1 MQRLLILAALAFSL
15 PAFAKPADLHTPV
28 PMDPELFGLWLWDGT
43 PAAPTPTPVEAV
55 PERMNRAWERF
66 QSATPGQWHTTW
78 VRQSPSFVLGGS
90 IPAPGAVANAE
101 RAAEAA
107 REILTRHV
115 DLLAPG
121 AAASD
126 FVLVANHLN
135 EAGDYRTVGFEQTYR
150 GLPVVGGHLSVRIKN
165 DRIFALSSQA
175 VPFVDLQIDNRTL
188 APAKAKA
195 AAKSWI
201 ASLRGGE
208 PRAEDVDGPMIL
220 PFAKEDGRLQFERV
234 LKVRLE
240 SFEPLEFW
248 DVFIRASNGAPV
260 ARRQTLKFIDGEVR
274 FRTPDGNPQ
283 AGRVTEAAREVTL
296 TGQIASDA
304 PFTVQLDGQG
314 QFSTMGSEPVV
325 LSNPTQ
331 TAIDLGG
338 GPITS
343 GLSSPTVRVADIG
356 NGSPTP
362 IEGEIAD
369 GGVLEVDF
377 QSDQFN
383 DAVLNTYLS
392 TLDVRARILD
402 LIPNLGWLVN
412 NQQLALSNFTNSCNA
427 VSTGQFIIMFRAGNG
442 CENTGLLDDV
452 VFHEF
457 GHTVH
462 AQSLIRSVGSFDS
475 AHSEGLSDYI
485 AATLTDD
492 SSIGEGI
499 RFTTQPI
506 RETDPA
512 NSVLW
517 SRVQNSQV
525 PHTRGLTY
533 AGAMWDLRAA
543 LQAKLGEEAG
553 TRAVDL
559 LWFETLRRAN
569 GIPTTFEETIAAD
582 DDDGD
587 LSNGTP
593 NFCEI
598 FEAFDE
604 HELVFTSAFESGTGP
619 VAVDGL
625 DIEVPL
631 LASPVSCG
639 NDVTSGTVNWTAED
653 GTTGTVEL
661 ALGST
666 RLSGRLPAD
675 EVPLGQII
683 EFDIL
688 TTRSDGDAIRLP
700 QNPAAPT
707 FQTFNGELEELSCN
721 DFSSDPFA
729 NGFVSEQRAGPIRPG
744 ANDWQFGEP
753 QGRSGDPG
761 AAFSGAGAIGNDLG
775 LAFPGGGVGNGAYQP
790 GIANAILFPSVTAGD
805 RDRII
810 LRYQRWLTVEDG
822 NFDRATI
829 AVNNRIAWQNASGA
843 GNHEDSQWVQ
853 HYVDVTDLVGA
864 DGVVDVDFVLL
875 TDGGLNFGGWT
886 IDDFCVTG
894 YDVPVCGNSQVEAG
908 EVCDDGNQ
916 VNGDGC
922 ETDCTETPTTMCGNG
937 ILETGEVCDDGNQ
950 VDGDGCETDCTET
963 PAAICGNGIL
973 ETGEV
978 CDDGNQADGDGCE
991 ADCTSTPSA
1000 PVCGDGIV
1008 EAGEAC
1014 DDGNQVNGDGCQADC
1029 TITEPE
1035 TCDDGSAPPCDG
1047 DGDANGGGGGAGSLS
1062 PSEGGCSSTGPNG
1075 GLLTALLLLGAF
1087 IALRP
1092 RRT

>member
-1 MQRLLILAALAFSL
+1 MQRFLILAALAFSL
-15 PAFAKPADLHTPV
+15 PAFAKPAELHTPV
-28 PMDPELFGLWLWDGT
+28 PMDPQMFGLWLWDGT

-55 PERMNRAWERF
+55 PQRMDRAWERF
-66 QSATPGQWHTTW
+66 QTANPGQWHTTW
-78 VRQSPSFVLGGS
+78 VRQSPSFIFGGS
-90 IPAPGAVANAE
+90 IPAPGAVASAE

-107 REILTRHV
+107 REILNRHV

-175 VPFVDLQIDNRTL
+175 VPFVDLQIDEKTL
-188 APAKAKA
+188 DPSQAGEA
-195 AAKSWI
+195 ARDWI
-201 ASLRGGE
+201 GSVRGGRPTVE
-208 PRAEDVDGPMIL
+208 AVEGPMVL

-234 LKVRLE
+234 LKVKLE

-248 DVFIRASNGAPV
+248 DVYIDARSGAPV

-283 AGRVTEAAREVTL
+283 AGRVTEPARDLRLE
-296 TGQIASDA
+296 GQIGGGALFD
-304 PFTVQLDGQG
+304 VQLDGQG
-314 QFSTMGSEPVV
+314 RFSTMGTEPVT
-325 LSNPTQ
+325 LSNPRQ
-331 TAIDLGG
+331 PGVDLGG

-343 GLSSPTVRVADIG
+343 GMSSPTVRVADIG
-356 NGSPTP
+356 NGGPTP
-362 IEGEIAD
+362 ITGEISD
-369 GGVLEVDF
+369 GGVLEFDF
-377 QSDQFN
+377 ASNQFN
-383 DAVLNTYLS
+383 DATLNTYLS
-392 TLDVRARILD
+392 TLDVRDRILD
-402 LIPNLGWLVN
+402 LVPNLGWLIN
-412 NQQLALSNFTNSCNA
+412 NQQLALSNFTSSCNA

-462 AQSLIRSVGSFDS
+462 AQSLIRSVGSFDN

-485 AATLTDD
+485 AATLTED

-499 RFTTQPI
+499 RFSNQPI
-506 RETDPA
+506 RETNPST
-512 NSVLW
+512 SVTW
-517 SRVQNSQV
+517 SQVQNSQV

-533 AGAMWDLRAA
+533 AGSMWDLKQA
-543 LQAKLGEEAG
+543 LQAKLGEEDGAR
-553 TRAVDL
+553 TADL

-598 FEAFDE
+598 LEAFDE

-619 VAVDGL
+619 VAIDGL
-625 DIEVPL
+625 NIEVPL
-631 LASPVSCG
+631 LASSVSCG
-639 NDVTSGTVNWTAED
+639 QNVTSGTVNWTAED

-661 ALGST
+661 NLGNA

-675 EVPLGQII
+675 EVPVGQIV

-688 TTRSDGDAIRLP
+688 TTRSEGDAVRLP

-707 FQTFNGELEELSCN
+707 FQTFNGELEEFSCN

-729 NGFVSEQRAGPIRPG
+729 TGFASEQRAGQSRPG

-753 QGRSGDPG
+753 QGRSGDPDG
-761 AAFSGAGAIGNDLG
+761 AFSGTGAIGNDLG
-775 LAFPGGGVGNGAYQP
+775 LAFPGGGAGNGAYQP
-790 GIANAILFPSVTAGD
+790 GIANAMLFPSVTVEA
-805 RDRII
+805 RDRLI
-810 LRYQRWLTVEDG
+810 LRYKRWLTVEDA

-829 AVNNRIAWQNASGA
+829 AVNNRVAWQNAAGA
-843 GNHEDSQWVQ
+843 GNHEDSQWVE

-886 IDDFCVTG
+886 VDDFCVTG
-894 YDVPVCGNSQVEAG
+894 YDVPECGNGQVEDGETCDDGNLVDGDGCEATCIETPPVCGDGVVEGG
-908 EVCDDGNQ
+908 EACDDGNQ

-922 ETDCTETPTTMCGNG
+922 EADCTETPTGVCGNG
-937 ILETGEVCDDGNQ
+937 ILESGETCDDGNQ
-950 VDGDGCETDCTET
+950 VDGDGCE
-963 PAAICGNGIL
+963 
-973 ETGEV
+973 
-978 CDDGNQADGDGCE
+978 
-991 ADCTSTPSA
+991 ADCTQTPSA
-1000 PVCGDGIV
+1000 PVCGDGII
-1008 EAGEAC
+1008 ESGEAC
-1014 DDGNQVNGDGCQADC
+1014 DDGNTVDGDGCQADC

-1035 TCDDGSAPPCDG
+1035 TCDDGSAPPC
-1047 DGDANGGGGGAGSLS
+1047 GGSTGGAGGGSLT

-1087 IALRP
+1087 ATLR
-1092 RRT
+1092 RRRPN